1 MMSKNPFEIRADM
14 LQMAKEYMDK
24 IQETNISYAEK
35 MYELGQI
42 QFEEYQKMTEL
53 YSVEELTKKATEMY
67 SFVSNKD

>member
-1 MMSKNPFEIRADM
+1 MSKNPFEIRADI
-14 LQMAKEYMDK
+14 LQMTKEYMDK

-35 MYELGQI
+35 LYELGQI
-42 QFEEYQKMTEL
+42 QFEEYQKMTES

>member
-1 MMSKNPFEIRADM
+1 MSKNPFEIRADM

>member
-1 MMSKNPFEIRADM
+1 MSKNPFEIRADI
-14 LQMAKEYMDK
+14 LQMTKEYMDK

-42 QFEEYQKMTEL
+42 QFEEYQKMTES

-67 SFVSNKD
+67 SFVSNKE

>member
-67 SFVSNKD
+67 SFVSNKE